1 MFPNFQS
8 LLFQEVRVE
17 MGPVGPAGVL
27 RGIWDRFVTEGSEK
41 ASQKNQH
48 PTHTS
53 LVGVEESPN

>member
-1 MFPNFQS
+1 MFPKVQS

-17 MGPVGPAGVL
+17 MGPVGLAGVL
-27 RGIWDRFVTEGSEK
+27 GGIWDRFVTEGSEK

-53 LVGVEESPN
+53 LVAINHP